1 MLPAGLQTDKP
12 WATVNVF
19 CTQEITLNP
28 SCLNVSGAATFTTYP
43 TRRPISGANFGNTF
57 SFIVN
62 WSNAT
67 FPNIGQVVLDLEN
80 AR

>member
-1 MLPAGLQTDKP
+1 M
-12 WATVNVF
+12 NVF
-19 CTQEITLNP
+19 CNQEITLNP
-28 SCLNVSGAATFTTYP
+28 TCLNVSGSATFTTYP
-43 TRRPISGANFGNTF
+43 TRRRISGANFGNTF

-67 FPNIGQVVLDLEN
+67 IPNIGQVVLDLEN